1 MNYYNHYKS
10 LYESVKPIRGRAF
23 DVRPIGKRRRDWET
37 IRMNGDVVECVLY
50 QTPVVR
56 YYPDGKIGVDT
67 GGWVTPSTAEFM
79 YTHSPF
85 VCRKRNNKIQ
95 VNPLGRHTEDA
106 KYYPLPEHSETVFVL
121 TSDNKYAP
129 RLP

>member
-10 LYESVKPIRGRAF
+10 LYESVKPIRGRAVN
-23 DVRPIGKRRRDWET
+23 VRPIGKRRRDWET
-37 IRMNGDVVECVLY
+37 VRMDGDVVECVLY

-85 VCRKRNNKIQ
+85 MCRKRNNKIQ

-129 RLP
+129 